1 MRAAV
6 GVDRGHL
13 NTEKAGSGT
22 VDRRREKWDCGY
34 HIISDRRRRGTR
46 RDAIGSRQHETQ
58 HMDEGQY

>member
-46 RDAIGSRQHETQ
+46 RDAIGS
-58 HMDEGQY
+58 